1 MNIIEVEQQIEVET
15 PRGRGRIWLVTE
27 YGSEIEK
34 IFTILLHNGEIW
46 EYRNNDIRLT
56 SNITMGRTNSDQN
69 NAKNIGRVT
78 DDQSTPN

>member
-1 MNIIEVEQQIEVET
+1 MNITEVEQQIEVET
-15 PRGRGRIWLVTE
+15 PRGRGRIWLVTD

-56 SNITMGRTNSDQN
+56 SNITMGRTNSD
-69 NAKNIGRVT
+69 
-78 DDQSTPN
+78 

>member
-1 MNIIEVEQQIEVET
+1 MNIKELEQQIEVET
-15 PRGRGRIWLVTE
+15 PRGRGRIWLVTD

-56 SNITMGRTNSDQN
+56 SNITMGRTNSD
-69 NAKNIGRVT
+69 
-78 DDQSTPN
+78 

>member
-15 PRGRGRIWLVTE
+15 PRGRGRIWLVTD

-56 SNITMGRTNSDQN
+56 SNITMGRSNSD
-69 NAKNIGRVT
+69 
-78 DDQSTPN
+78 

>member
-1 MNIIEVEQQIEVET
+1 MNITEVEQQIEVET

-34 IFTILLHNGEIW
+34 VFTVLLHNGEIW

-56 SNITMGRTNSDQN
+56 SNITMGRSNSD
-69 NAKNIGRVT
+69 
-78 DDQSTPN
+78 

>member
-46 EYRNNDIRLT
+46 EYKNNDIRLT
-56 SNITMGRTNSDQN
+56 SNITMGRTNSD
-69 NAKNIGRVT
+69 
-78 DDQSTPN
+78 

>member
-46 EYRNNDIRLT
+46 EYKNNDIKLT
-56 SNITMGRTNSDQN
+56 SNITMGRS
-69 NAKNIGRVT
+69 NI
-78 DDQSTPN
+78 D

>member
-34 IFTILLHNGEIW
+34 IFTVLLHNGEIW
-46 EYRNNDIRLT
+46 EYKNNDIKLT
-56 SNITMGRTNSDQN
+56 SNITMGRTNSD
-69 NAKNIGRVT
+69 
-78 DDQSTPN
+78 

>member
-56 SNITMGRTNSDQN
+56 SNITMGRTNSD
-69 NAKNIGRVT
+69 
-78 DDQSTPN
+78 

>member
-1 MNIIEVEQQIEVET
+1 MNITEVEQQIEVET
-15 PRGRGRIWLVTE
+15 PRGRGRIWLVTD

-56 SNITMGRTNSDQN
+56 SNITMGRTKCKKYWKNYRRPTNS
-69 NAKNIGRVT
+69 
-78 DDQSTPN
+78 

>member
-34 IFTILLHNGEIW
+34 IFTVLLHNGEIW
-46 EYRNNDIRLT
+46 EYKNNDIRLT
-56 SNITMGRTNSDQN
+56 SNITMGRTNSD
-69 NAKNIGRVT
+69 
-78 DDQSTPN
+78 

>member
-46 EYRNNDIRLT
+46 EYKNNDIRLT
-56 SNITMGRTNSDQN
+56 SNITMGRTSSD
-69 NAKNIGRVT
+69 
-78 DDQSTPN
+78 

>member
-34 IFTILLHNGEIW
+34 VFTVLLHNGEIW

-56 SNITMGRTNSDQN
+56 SNITMGRSNSD
-69 NAKNIGRVT
+69 
-78 DDQSTPN
+78 